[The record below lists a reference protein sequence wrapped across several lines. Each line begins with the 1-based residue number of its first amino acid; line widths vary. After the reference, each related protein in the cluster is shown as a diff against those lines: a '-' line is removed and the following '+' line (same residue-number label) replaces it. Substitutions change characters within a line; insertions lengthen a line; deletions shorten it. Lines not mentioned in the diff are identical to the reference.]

1 MIREVSESEKKK
13 IEEEKLKQKYGVME
27 KIPQRKVE
35 EEYTQTIEVEEKKP
49 EMSLP
54 DLILRLEKIDGKIE
68 VLTKFRDEMSERVTQ
83 LAEEIGELRSMLL
96 ERERSF
102 DQVKTEFEKIKDSVN
117 EIEPM
122 KIIKELEKKEGE
134 IMGNRAKIEKIELMI
149 RELKN
154 ENAKFKNLL
163 EKIKSFENLVDM
175 YYDVSRRISQI
186 KDVKDY
192 TDKIASKVENIFSEM
207 NEKLSELE
215 NQKEKIEKLDELTVE
230 ITKMLDE
237 MSVKLTQFVKE
248 KDLKDLKKTIEEDID
263 KILKKRIPT
272 VRVKGDKWVQDRLLE
287 LASQIAKLKSVVE
300 SQNSVI
306 MNILERLEGKR
317 VES

>member
-1 MIREVSESEKKK
+1 VSESEKKK

-35 EEYTQTIEVEEKKP
+35 EEYTETTEVEEKKP
-49 EMSLP
+49 EMSLS